1 MMTTTGDN
9 GFAVFTVT
17 ESSSNSII
25 NIDLTTGTLPADKFE
40 VVDES
45 IQEEDTLPD
54 YSKQQ
59 YALAEK
65 SYTYEEHTYI
75 PVELIHYG
83 DTYIDDNIWQGA
95 RLIDTVDGRRITGCK
110 VKKTPV
116 SYASIS
122 VDGKLSPEKK

>member
-54 YSKQQ
+54 YSEQQ

-65 SYTYEEHTYI
+65 SYTYEEHNYI
-75 PVELIHYG
+75 TVELI
-83 DTYIDDNIWQGA
+83 
-95 RLIDTVDGRRITGCK
+95 R
-110 VKKTPV
+110 
-116 SYASIS
+116 
-122 VDGKLSPEKK
+122 